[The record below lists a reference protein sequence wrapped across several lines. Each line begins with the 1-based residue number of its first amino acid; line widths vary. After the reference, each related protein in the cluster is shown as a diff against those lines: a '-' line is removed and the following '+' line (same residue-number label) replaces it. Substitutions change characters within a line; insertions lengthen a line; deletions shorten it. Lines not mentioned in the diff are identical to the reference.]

1 VLALILKLTLAP
13 ALVLAATRVARRLGH
28 RAGGLVGGLP
38 VVAAP
43 VLLIF
48 AVEHGQAFAA
58 SAARGA
64 VLGTLSLTMFC
75 VAFVA
80 ASRRSLAL
88 ALALGWLAF
97 GVLTAT
103 MSSFEPPLA
112 VSAALT
118 LAVIGA
124 ASAGIARIPRS
135 HAGGDERGELL
146 AWRLLV
152 TALLVLVLTA
162 AAGSLSPHLAGLL
175 APFPIITAVLAG
187 FTQAH
192 SGSDA
197 AIELLGGLVPALV
210 CFTSFFVILA
220 ACIDPV
226 GVAPAFALATAGAL
240 GIWGLLV
247 LLIGRDRRGR
257 AAEVPLGAQGREPR
271 AEPVRRA
278 PLS

>member
-1 VLALILKLTLAP
+1 M
-13 ALVLAATRVARRLGH
+13 
-28 RAGGLVGGLP
+28 
-38 VVAAP
+38 VAAP

-48 AVEHGQAFAA
+48 AVEHGQSFAA

-75 VAFVA
+75 VAYVA

-88 ALALGWLAF
+88 ALAVGWLAF
-97 GVLTAT
+97 GVLTAA

-124 ASAGIARIPRS
+124 ASAWIARIPRS
-135 HAGGDERGELL
+135 HSGGEERGELL

-152 TALLVLVLTA
+152 TAVLVLALTA

-187 FTQAH
+187 FTQAR

-220 ACIDPV
+220 GCIDPL
-226 GVAPAFALATAGAL
+226 GVAAAFALATVGAL
-240 GIWGLLV
+240 SIWALLV
-247 LLIGRDRRGR
+247 LSIGRDRAGWIAETPAGAR
-257 AAEVPLGAQGREPR
+257 ATGTSTES
-271 AEPVRRA
+271 VRRA